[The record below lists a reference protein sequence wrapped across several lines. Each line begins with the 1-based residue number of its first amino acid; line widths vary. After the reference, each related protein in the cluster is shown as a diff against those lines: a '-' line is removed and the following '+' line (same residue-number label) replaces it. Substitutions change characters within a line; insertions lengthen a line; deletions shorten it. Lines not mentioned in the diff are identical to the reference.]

1 MRVWVLAIY
10 TALSLSAATAA
21 AALKPRPALG
31 ATEQE
36 TKQPEPK
43 AEPAAEK
50 EPSGT
55 TPQDREAVS
64 AEDPKASEAR
74 DGVSLLPG
82 IASGPEDKDTK
93 DRKKV
98 EPTAVRLQRPSDID
112 DRQKS
117 VRENRPTWDNV
128 PAYIRSARPS
138 SDETLPNVRAER
150 PSIYGNPPFAEPYTP
165 PVAELS
171 PETEPLA
178 PAETSGRTKS
188 ELPRKKKITK
198 STPPLSGVRTR
209 LKRPRGSEAVKEEQA
224 KSSKRPELERKGEA
238 GRGRPSRAEQE
249 KVPHRASETP
259 HTSPGEQPEEK
270 TRKDKETKPA
280 SPPRP
285 APGERVG
292 PEDNQEAEPGM
303 TSDSG
308 IRT

>member
-1 MRVWVLAIY
+1 MWVLAIY

-21 AALKPRPALG
+21 AALKPHPALG

-64 AEDPKASEAR
+64 AEDVEPEAR

-82 IASGPEDKDTK
+82 IAYGPEDKDTK
-93 DRKKV
+93 DRKRV

-117 VRENRPTWDNV
+117 VRENRPAWDNV

-165 PVAELS
+165 PGASPS
-171 PETEPLA
+171 PETEIEESA

-188 ELPRKKKITK
+188 KLPRKKKITK
-198 STPPLSGVRTR
+198 PTPPLSGVRTR
-209 LKRPRGSEAVKEEQA
+209 LKRPRDSEAVKEEQA
-224 KSSKRPELERKGEA
+224 KSSKRPKPERKGEA
-238 GRGRPSRAEQE
+238 GRGEPSSAEQE
-249 KVPHRASETP
+249 KMPYSASETP

-270 TRKDKETKPA
+270 NRKDKETRPA
-280 SPPRP
+280 SPPRT
-285 APGERVG
+285 APGERAG